1 MLNIFTTIAKN
12 KIKSLAIGSFDGLH
26 LGHQKLINL
35 LDDFGAILIVDKFQG
50 RKLCTHKEKQILSNK
65 QIIELDFESIK
76 NLDGKEFLD
85 FLKKEFVS
93 LECII
98 VGYDFCFGKNKAY
111 KAKDIENLSGIKTI
125 IVDEFCINGMSV
137 HTSLIKEFLAKGEI
151 EKANLLLGRN
161 YSIKGKHVKGQGL
174 GSKELYATLN
184 LQCDDYV
191 LPKEGVYATLT
202 QIKDAIYKSVSFL
215 GLRSSDGKF
224 AIESHIL
231 EKFDQDINCKDMIE
245 IQFISFL
252 RENHKFEDLTQLKKQ
267 ISQDIQLAQDRLKDL
282 K

>member
-1 MLNIFTTIAKN
+1 MNIFTTTAKN

-26 LGHQKLINL
+26 LGHQKLIDL
-35 LDDFGAILIVDKFQG
+35 LDEFGAMLIIDKFRD
-50 RKLCTHKEKQILSNK
+50 RKLCTYKEKQILSKK
-65 QIIELDFESIK
+65 QIVNLDFESIK

-111 KAKDIENLSGIKTI
+111 KAKDIEKLSGIKTI
-125 IVDEFCINGMSV
+125 IVDEFCIDGLSV
-137 HTSLIKEFLAKGEI
+137 HTSLIKEFLAKGKI

-184 LQCDDYV
+184 LKCDNYV

-202 QIKDAIYKSVSFL
+202 QIKDKIYKSVSFL

-231 EKFDQDINCKDMIE
+231 DEFNQNVALGEIIE
-245 IQFISFL
+245 IQFIFFL
-252 RENHKFEDLTQLKKQ
+252 RENCKFQDLIQLKKQ
-267 ISQDIQLAQDRLKDL
+267 ISKDIQMAKNYLKDS